1 MKLTILIR
9 LFYIFLSMKT
19 RFVIFLSILA
29 ITIGSQSC
37 DNNDFTKEIKAV
49 NMLMVQVD
57 SFDAQLYNIDTN
69 KVSTMALKSKSILS
83 ILEKYYETRP
93 NELSLKEGVVL
104 SNFKNVKKGVKDFG
118 KRFKT
123 IQHEISYTKK
133 QLTTL
138 QSDMDN
144 GTISIELLNKYLEDE
159 NQAVSILGKEMSSL
173 LYGLNFAEEQYEL
186 LLPDIQLKMEQLEI
200 ADSIAW

>member
-29 ITIGSQSC
+29 ITVGSQSC
-37 DNNDFTKEIKAV
+37 VNNDFTKEI
-49 NMLMVQVD
+49 NT
-57 SFDAQLYNIDTN
+57 IDTLFVQIDSLEVQLHRIDTS
-69 KVSTMALKSKSILS
+69 KVSVMSLTSKNILTIVES
-83 ILEKYYETRP
+83 YYNNVP
-93 NELSLKEGVVL
+93 DELSLKDGVVF
-104 SNFKNVKKGVKDFG
+104 SNFKNVKKGVKDFD

-123 IQHEISYTKK
+123 IQNEISYTKK

-138 QSDMDN
+138 RSDMEN
-144 GTISIELLNKYLEDE
+144 GAVSIDLLSQYIEDE
-159 NQAVSILGKEMSSL
+159 NQAVAILGKEMSSL